1 MSTEVSIPTTGD
13 VAIWEMQR
21 GVPTRTRT
29 VADSSDARRALSR
42 MSTAGVA
49 ERGGVVLAT
58 APRTTRAQ
66 METLRRAVAAHQRGE
81 AAAAPT
87 APPPP
92 SVEPPKPVAGPKR
105 VLRREALTELCDGC
119 GEAAPNHLT
128 VCPRASST
136 PPRVEITPAPT
147 PVVASLATIEEPM
160 PKTPPSPHAEPCGA
174 PGCTS
179 DRASVRENT
188 APELVAFC
196 ADHRQRAYDRALRWG
211 VALAIAARTVAE
223 GTTARP
229 PEAPP
234 SRRGQRRAKATPK
247 PTSKKA
253 AKSTPKTPPARK
265 ETDPADTL
273 AVELRKL
280 LDGAVTEA
288 RVREIVAEVVP
299 SLVRDALVTALRSA
313 RL

>member
-21 GVPTRTRT
+21 GVPSRTRT
-29 VADSSDARRALSR
+29 VVDSSEARRVLGK

-49 ERGGVVLAT
+49 ERGGVVLAA

-92 SVEPPKPVAGPKR
+92 SVEPPKPTAGPKR

-147 PVVASLATIEEPM
+147 PVVASLPTIEAPM
-160 PKTPPSPHAEPCGA
+160 SKTDPSETTTRCGA
-174 PGCTS
+174 HQCT
-179 DRASVRENT
+179 DAPAAIGKRT
-188 APELVAFC
+188 APELEGFC
-196 ADHRQRAYDRALRWG
+196 ARHRQHAYERAGRWG

-223 GTTARP
+223 GTTARS

-234 SRRGQRRAKATPK
+234 SRRGQRTAKAVA
-247 PTSKKA
+247 KKA
-253 AKSTPKTPPARK
+253 AKPTPKTLPARSM
-265 ETDPADTL
+265 TDTTDTL
-273 AVELRKL
+273 TVEMRKL
-280 LDGAVTEA
+280 LDGVVTET

-299 SLVRDALVTALRSA
+299 TMVRDALVAALRSA
-313 RL
+313 RQ